1 MQQIDMSGLKLSEK
15 EEKILESAIQVFSEK
30 GFSASTT
37 KEIAKNAGVAEG
49 TIFRYFKTKKDI
61 LRGILIKSIN
71 LFGGKV
77 VIDGIEKIAKGT
89 DGKDLRAILKELIYD
104 RLKLAETFMPMARI
118 IISEALIHEDVRN
131 AIYENIIAKALDT
144 FKEIYANMA
153 KNGLLRDDLDT
164 LTLFRSFLG
173 NIAAFIAQRMLFGD
187 RMSIKDLDVEIDK
200 MLDIMLYGI
209 LPLPQDSG
217 NKTKSNQGL

>member
-77 VIDGIEKIAKGT
+77 VIDGIERIANGT
-89 DGKDLRAILKELIYD
+89 DGKDLRAILRELIYD
-104 RLKLAETFMPMARI
+104 RLKLMKAYFPMARI
-118 IISEALIHEDVRN
+118 IITEALIHEDVRD
-131 AIYENIIAKALDT
+131 AVYENIIAKALDT
-144 FKEIYANMA
+144 FKEFYAKMS
-153 KNGLLRDDLDT
+153 KKGLIRDDLDT
-164 LTLFRSFLG
+164 LSLFRSFLG
-173 NIAAFIAQRMLFGD
+173 NIAAFIAQGVIMGD
-187 RMSIKDLDVEIDK
+187 RMAINNLDAEIDK

-209 LPLPQDSG
+209 LPQDPGS
-217 NKTKSNQGL
+217 KTEFVPAL